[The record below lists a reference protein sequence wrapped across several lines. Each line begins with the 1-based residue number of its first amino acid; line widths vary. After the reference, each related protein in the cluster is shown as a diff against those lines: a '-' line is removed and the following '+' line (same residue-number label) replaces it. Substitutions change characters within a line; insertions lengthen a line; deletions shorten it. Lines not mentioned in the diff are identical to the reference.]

1 MGHCMRIDKIIEMR
15 TCGKYIKLVC
25 EFEISS
31 MRLMALCVDLIFF
44 FLTDSPQDVLCAAG
58 THNPTK
64 PELISLVLN
73 KLHAKG
79 KF

>member
-1 MGHCMRIDKIIEMR
+1 MF
-15 TCGKYIKLVC
+15 LW
-25 EFEISS
+25 
-31 MRLMALCVDLIFF
+31 VDLIFF